1 MKRSSIY
8 PVLFLTFAAAFSQ
21 AQSDR
26 SVEQQILP
34 LLHQQ
39 MLAANAHDTDA
50 FLATYVHDASLI
62 FVINGQVIRG
72 FDSLHEQQLKWW
84 NNGKSDAV
92 YTEQSPPEFIRLGS
106 QMMLATQQMASH
118 RTLPDG
124 KPSDGKFALTTIWQQ
139 LPAGWRV
146 IYCHESWTR

>member
-1 MKRSSIY
+1 MKRSGIY

-106 QMMLATQQMASH
+106 RMMLATQQMASH
-118 RTLPDG
+118 RTLADG